1 MVTHLL
7 EYFHAAA
14 ARVPEK
20 TAFTDGEQAL
30 TFARCE
36 ACALALGRKLFQ
48 LGCAGKPVGILMDRT
63 PAQPAAFLG
72 VWEGGGFYV
81 PLDREM
87 PRQRLLQILQT
98 AAPVCLVCDRANEA
112 LARELFSSGEILLWE
127 EVSRGPALRD
137 FSVERLDTDPA
148 YIVFTSGS
156 TGMPKGVCACHR
168 SVIDYAEHFLP
179 AVGMGEDAV
188 LGCQSPLYFD
198 AFLKEFLSAL
208 VLGTTVVLIPRA
220 LFVQPVKLVEFLNEH
235 RVNTLC
241 WVASALS
248 LVSSLGTFKAVRPRY
263 LKLVCFGS
271 EVFPPRQLGRWRE
284 ACPGARFFNLY
295 GPTECTGMSCFYPV
309 TGAEQGPV
317 PIGRPFANTRV
328 FLLDETG
335 RESREG
341 EIYIAGTCVTL
352 GYYNDPERTAAAFVQ
367 NPLQHSYP
375 ERVYRTGDLAR
386 YDERGDLVFLG
397 RKDQQIKHMGHR
409 IELGEIEAAAGAL
422 PGVDQCVCLY
432 AERTGRICLAYTGD
446 RQGPALMEALAGIL
460 PRYML
465 PNTLIPLAEMPLT
478 PNGKADR
485 RRLGELYGERN

>member
-1 MVTHLL
+1 M
-7 EYFHAAA
+7 
-14 ARVPEK
+14 
-20 TAFTDGEQAL
+20 
-30 TFARCE
+30 
-36 ACALALGRKLFQ
+36 
-48 LGCAGKPVGILMDRT
+48 
-63 PAQPAAFLG
+63 
-72 VWEGGGFYV
+72 
-81 PLDREM
+81 
-87 PRQRLLQILQT
+87 
-98 AAPVCLVCDRANEA
+98 
-112 LARELFSSGEILLWE
+112 
-127 EVSRGPALRD
+127 
-137 FSVERLDTDPA
+137 
-148 YIVFTSGS
+148 
-156 TGMPKGVCACHR
+156 
-168 SVIDYAEHFLP
+168 
-179 AVGMGEDAV
+179 
-188 LGCQSPLYFD
+188 
-198 AFLKEFLSAL
+198 
-208 VLGTTVVLIPRA
+208 
-220 LFVQPVKLVEFLNEH
+220 NEH

-241 WVASALS
+241 WVTSALS

-284 ACPGARFFNLY
+284 ACPEARFFNLY

-460 PRYML
+460 PGYML

>member
-137 FSVERLDTDPA
+137 FSVERMDTDPA

-188 LGCQSPLYFD
+188 LGCQSPL
-198 AFLKEFLSAL
+198 
-208 VLGTTVVLIPRA
+208 
-220 LFVQPVKLVEFLNEH
+220 
-235 RVNTLC
+235 
-241 WVASALS
+241 
-248 LVSSLGTFKAVRPRY
+248 
-263 LKLVCFGS
+263 
-271 EVFPPRQLGRWRE
+271 
-284 ACPGARFFNLY
+284 
-295 GPTECTGMSCFYPV
+295 
-309 TGAEQGPV
+309 
-317 PIGRPFANTRV
+317 
-328 FLLDETG
+328 
-335 RESREG
+335 
-341 EIYIAGTCVTL
+341 
-352 GYYNDPERTAAAFVQ
+352 
-367 NPLQHSYP
+367 
-375 ERVYRTGDLAR
+375 
-386 YDERGDLVFLG
+386 
-397 RKDQQIKHMGHR
+397 
-409 IELGEIEAAAGAL
+409 
-422 PGVDQCVCLY
+422 
-432 AERTGRICLAYTGD
+432 
-446 RQGPALMEALAGIL
+446 
-460 PRYML
+460 
-465 PNTLIPLAEMPLT
+465 
-478 PNGKADR
+478 
-485 RRLGELYGERN
+485 